1 MRGLYIEKHS
11 ILKINLL
18 ASITKV
24 RYRIHKADTE
34 PTDPTHKELMLVR
47 EERERDRITILCDTI
62 QNYQM
67 WNNSC

>member
-18 ASITKV
+18 VSIINV
-24 RYRIHKADTE
+24 RYRIHNADTD

-47 EERERDRITILCDTI
+47 GERERERITILCDII
-62 QNYQM
+62 QNCQM

>member
-18 ASITKV
+18 VSIIKV
-24 RYRIHKADTE
+24 RYRIHKAD
-34 PTDPTHKELMLVR
+34 TDPTHKELMLVR
-47 EERERDRITILCDTI
+47 GERERERITVLCDII